1 MECKEIIREL
11 ESLSDDK
18 KIEGMARF
26 GITPDKTFGVSMP
39 NLRKMGKRIG
49 TDHDLA
55 RELWEAGY
63 RETRI
68 LASIIDDPDIVTRA
82 QADEWVKDFD
92 YWEICDQCCM
102 NLFWRTPYADEKALE
117 WSGSDEE
124 FAKRAG
130 FALMACIAWKD
141 KKADNNR
148 FAPFYPAMKRVAGDN
163 RPLVKKAISWA
174 LRNIGKKNRELNR
187 EAVEVAEDIKE
198 QDSRSARWIASDVL
212 RELTGEK
219 IQNRLK

>member
-1 MECKEIIREL
+1 MECKEVIREL
-11 ESLSDDK
+11 ESLSNEK
-18 KIEGMARF
+18 SIEGMARF
-26 GITPDKTFGVSMP
+26 GITPEKTFGVSMP

-102 NLFWRTPYADEKALE
+102 NLFWRVPYADDLALE
-117 WSGSDEE
+117 WSSREEE
-124 FAKRAG
+124 FTKRSG
-130 FALMACIAWKD
+130 FVLMACLAWKD

-148 FAPFYPAMKRVAGDN
+148 FVPFYPAMKRESGDD
-163 RPLVKKAISWA
+163 RKLVKKAISWA
-174 LRNIGKKNRELNR
+174 LRSIGKKNRELNLV
-187 EAVEVAEDIKE
+187 AVEVAEEIKE
-198 QDSRSARWIASDVL
+198 QDSKSARWIASDVL
-212 RELTGEK
+212 RELTSQK
-219 IQNRLK
+219 IQNRFK